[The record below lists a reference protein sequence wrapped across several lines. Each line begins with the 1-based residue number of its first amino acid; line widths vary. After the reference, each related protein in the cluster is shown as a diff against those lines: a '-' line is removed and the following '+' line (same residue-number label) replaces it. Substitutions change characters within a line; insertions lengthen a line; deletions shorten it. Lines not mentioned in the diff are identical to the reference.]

1 MSRALLID
9 GNSLIHRAYH
19 ALPPLTSPDGRAVG
33 ALYGLSAMLLK
44 ILSGQQFTFAAAAF
58 DLPEPT
64 FRKKMFAGYKAHRP
78 PAEADLIFQLQEA
91 RKLFEVFGIKTVSLG
106 GYEADDILGTLAE
119 KFAAEKIPTIVLSG
133 DLDTLQLVRDPLV
146 EVETPGKKGEVVRYN
161 EAAVI
166 ARFGVLPKLIPDYKG
181 LVGDTSDNIPG
192 VPGVGPKGANQILA
206 QYQNL
211 ENILELQPKHDKVG
225 QKILA
230 NQESAKLS
238 KELATIDRQVPISE
252 KIEDLVFSGVSEKN
266 LEAYFSSLGFLSLL
280 KRLVPSYKSEE
291 KNNTEETKNLI
302 YVEKVEDL
310 KNNPD
315 QKLIALSWKQILQ
328 ELLKEGKKIPTN
340 RGDLTLALWLLN
352 PDQAPEKNGALQNL
366 LETEREEKILNSYIR
381 AENKIT
387 EEGLLDIYKNI
398 ELPLTPILAQMENS
412 GILINKK
419 KLEKL
424 AKDLQKTI
432 QANEKE
438 MLVLA
443 GEDFNPNSPAQ
454 VGELIFEKL
463 KISPDKKK
471 TATGQLRTDRETLDR
486 LKDSHPIVSLLIE
499 HRENQK
505 MLSGFVEPLIN
516 LQGTDERIH
525 TTFLQTKTGTGRLSS
540 ENPNL
545 QNIPQESS
553 WSTTLRDAFESTPGF
568 SLVSLDYSQLELRLL
583 SVISEDVGL
592 KTAFLNNED
601 IHTLTASKV
610 FNVKQELVSKEMR
623 RLAKTLNFGVIY
635 GMGARAF
642 AVQSGLDPNAAK
654 KMIEEYFEAFPSV
667 KSWQKK
673 TIEEAKK
680 SGFVKNLSGRKRWF
694 KEGPSAMWER
704 AAINMPIQSL
714 GADILKRATIRI
726 AEYLKQE
733 KLWNSEVRLLL
744 SIHDELLFEIRDDIL
759 EKTISPI
766 KNLMEQAGDGIT
778 LKTEVKIGKTWGHME
793 KRV

>member
-44 ILSGQQFTFAAAAF
+44 ILSGQKFTFAAAAF

-64 FRKKMFAGYKAHRP
+64 FRKKMFAEYKAHRP

-119 KFAAEKIPTIVLSG
+119 KFATEKVPTIILSG

-211 ENILELQPKHDKVG
+211 ENILELQPKNDKVG

-230 NQESAKLS
+230 NQESARLS
-238 KELATIDRQVPISE
+238 KELATINQHVPISE
-252 KIEDLVFSGVSEKN
+252 KLEELVFSGVSEKK

-280 KRLVPSYKSEE
+280 KRLVPSQPTNKEE
-291 KNNTEETKNLI
+291 GLVETKNLA
-302 YVEKVEDL
+302 YVERVEDL
-310 KNNPD
+310 TKNPN
-315 QKLIALSWKQILQ
+315 QKLVALSWKSLLR
-328 ELLKEGKKIPTN
+328 ELLNNGEKIPEN

-381 AENKIT
+381 TEKKMT
-387 EEGLLDIYKNI
+387 EEGLLDVYNNL

-412 GILINKK
+412 GILVNKK

-424 AKDLQKTI
+424 AKELEKTI

-438 MLVLA
+438 MLSLA

-471 TATGQLRTDRETLDR
+471 TATGQLRTDRETLEK
-486 LKDSHPIVSLLIE
+486 LKDSHLIIPLLIE

-505 MLSGFVEPLIN
+505 ILSGFVEPLMS
-516 LQGTDERIH
+516 LQEKDGRIH

-553 WSTTLRDAFESTPGF
+553 WSTTLRDAFESAPGF

-583 SVISEDVGL
+583 SVISEDLGL

-610 FNVKQELVSKEMR
+610 FNIKKDLVSKEMR

-642 AVQSGLDPNAAK
+642 ASQSGLDLATAK

-667 KSWQKK
+667 RAWQNQ

-694 KEGPSAMWER
+694 KEGPPAVWER

-726 AEYLKQE
+726 ANYLQE
-733 KLWNSEVRLLL
+733 KNLWNSKVRLLL
-744 SIHDELLFEIRDDIL
+744 SIHDELLFEIQDDIL

-766 KNLMEQAGDGIT
+766 KELMEQAGEGIT
-778 LKTEVKIGKTWGHME
+778 LKAEVKIGKTWGQME
-793 KRV
+793 KSV

>member
-33 ALYGLSAMLLK
+33 ALYGLSAMMLK
-44 ILSGQQFTFAAAAF
+44 ILSGQKFTFAAAAF

-64 FRKKMFAGYKAHRP
+64 FRKKMFAEYKAHRP

-106 GYEADDILGTLAE
+106 GYEADDILGTLAK
-119 KFAAEKIPTIVLSG
+119 KFANEKVPTVILSG
-133 DLDTLQLVRDPLV
+133 DLDTLQLVNDPLV
-146 EVETPGKKGEVVRYN
+146 VVETPGKKGEVVRYN
-161 EAAVI
+161 EAAVV

-192 VPGVGPKGANQILA
+192 VPGVGPKGANQILS

-211 ENILELQPKHDKVG
+211 ETILELQPKNDKVG

-230 NQESAKLS
+230 NEKSARLS
-238 KELATIDRQVPISE
+238 KILATINQDVPVSE

-266 LEAYFSSLGFLSLL
+266 LETYFSSLGFSSLL
-280 KRLVPSYKSEE
+280 KRLVPSQKLGEE
-291 KNNTEETKNLI
+291 KNPKETKNLI
-302 YVEKVEDL
+302 YIEKVEDL
-310 KNNPD
+310 EKKSD
-315 QKLIALSWKQILQ
+315 HKLIASSWKLILR
-328 ELLKEGKKIPTN
+328 ELLKANKKIPNN
-340 RGDLTLALWLLN
+340 RGDLSLAVWLLN
-352 PDQAPEKNGALQNL
+352 PDQPPEKSGALQNL

-381 AENKIT
+381 TEQKII

-412 GILINKK
+412 GILVNKE

-424 AKDLQKTI
+424 AKDLKQTI
-432 QANEKE
+432 QTNELE
-438 MLVLA
+438 MLRLA

-463 KISPDKKK
+463 KISQDKKK
-471 TATGQLRTDRETLDR
+471 TATGQFRTDHETLEK
-486 LKDSHPIVSLLIE
+486 LKNNHPLIPLLLE

-505 MLSGFVEPLIN
+505 VLSGFVEPLLT
-516 LQGTDERIH
+516 LQEKDGRIH

-553 WSTTLRDAFESTPGF
+553 WSTTLRNAFESAPGF

-583 SVISEDVGL
+583 SVISEDIGL
-592 KTAFLNNED
+592 KTAFLNGED

-610 FNVKQELVSKEMR
+610 FNVKKDLVSKEMR

-642 AVQSGLDPNAAK
+642 ASQSGLDPNTAK

-667 KSWQKK
+667 KAWQKK
-673 TIEEAKK
+673 TIEEAKQN
-680 SGFVKNLSGRKRWF
+680 GFVKNLSGRKRWF
-694 KEGPSAMWER
+694 KEGPPAVWER

-726 AEYLKQE
+726 ADYLQQKN
-733 KLWNSEVRLLL
+733 LWNSEVRLLL

-766 KNLMEQAGDGIT
+766 KELMEQAGEGIT
-778 LKTEVKIGKTWGHME
+778 LKAEVKIGKTWGQME

>member
-44 ILSGQQFTFAAAAF
+44 ILSGQKFTFAAAAF

-64 FRKKMFAGYKAHRP
+64 FRKKMFAEYKAHRP
-78 PAEADLIFQLQEA
+78 PAEPDLIFQLQEA

-119 KFAAEKIPTIVLSG
+119 KFATEKVPTIILSG

-211 ENILELQPKHDKVG
+211 ENILELQPKNDKVG

-238 KELATIDRQVPISE
+238 KELATINQRVPISE
-252 KIEDLVFSGVSEKN
+252 KIEDLVFSGVSEKK
-266 LEAYFSSLGFLSLL
+266 LETYFTSLGFLSLL
-280 KRLVPSYKSEE
+280 KRLVPSQKIGEE
-291 KNNTEETKNLI
+291 KNPAETGNLT
-302 YVEKVEDL
+302 YVEGAEDL
-310 KNNPD
+310 KNNST
-315 QKLIALSWKQILQ
+315 QKLIALSWKPLLR
-328 ELLKEGKKIPTN
+328 ELLNKNKTIPSN

-366 LETEREEKILNSYIR
+366 LETEREEKILNSYLR
-381 AENKIT
+381 TEKRIT
-387 EEGLLDIYKNI
+387 EEGLSDIYNNL

-419 KLEKL
+419 KLESL

-438 MLVLA
+438 MLALA
-443 GEDFNPNSPAQ
+443 GEGFNPNSPAQ

-471 TATGQLRTDRETLDR
+471 TATGQLRTDRETLE
-486 LKDSHPIVSLLIE
+486 KIKNSHPIIPLLIE

-505 MLSGFVEPLIN
+505 ILSGFVEPLIN
-516 LQGTDERIH
+516 LQEKDGRIH

-553 WSTTLRDAFESTPGF
+553 WSTTLRDAFESAPGF

-583 SVISEDVGL
+583 SVISEDLGL
-592 KTAFLNNED
+592 KTAFLNDED
-601 IHTLTASKV
+601 IHTLTASRV
-610 FNVKQELVSKEMR
+610 FNTKKDLVSKDMR

-642 AVQSGLDPNAAK
+642 ASQSGLDLVTAK

-667 KSWQKK
+667 QAWQKK
-673 TIEEAKK
+673 TIEEAKQN
-680 SGFVKNLSGRKRWF
+680 GFVKNLSGRKRWF
-694 KEGPSAMWER
+694 KEGPPAVWER

-726 AEYLKQE
+726 ANYLQE
-733 KLWNSEVRLLL
+733 RNLWNSKVRLLL
-744 SIHDELLFEIRDDIL
+744 SIHDELLFEIQDDIL
-759 EKTISPI
+759 EKTILPI
-766 KNLMEQAGDGIT
+766 KELMEQAGEGIT
-778 LKTEVKIGKTWGHME
+778 LKAEVKIGKTWGQME